1 MALRRNIYWIGRQW
15 AVTGYGLQAV
25 DQRLSGKFDI
35 EASRLWEDGLAQSLR
50 ADDWLNI
57 ADFDKALAVARK
69 HFPEPPRKA
78 TPPEESVANL
88 KEMPIEPLKPAIRK
102 FEMRIEGRLARFVQV
117 WRLRIGR

>member
-1 MALRRNIYWIGRQW
+1 MALHRNIYWIGRQW

-35 EASRLWEDGLAQSLR
+35 EASRLWEDDLAQSLR